1 MQKLRANLEV
11 AIIKSRFLKNGTRV
25 LPHPSINDLAIYW
38 AKYSSMDEVKV
49 LEDSL
54 EKFEVIWSIYIDHIT
69 SSFETT
75 FLLDPF
81 LNIVFHILKWTWK

>member
-11 AIIKSRFLKNGTRV
+11 TIIKSRFLKNGTRV

-54 EKFEVIWSIYIDHIT
+54 E
-69 SSFETT
+69 
-75 FLLDPF
+75 
-81 LNIVFHILKWTWK
+81 NLK